1 MTVGYIQGHQH
12 RGIMTPEHAN
22 RRTTESAEAAEEVR
36 KAHHRQAAE
45 DVKRLHA
52 ALREARERYMKYDR
66 AESGD

>member
-1 MTVGYIQGHQH
+1 
-12 RGIMTPEHAN
+12 MTPEHAN